1 MGGITLREQNYR
13 MEFMVHYH
21 EVNPKEQATPLT
33 LLYYLED
40 AAIAH
45 SESVGYG
52 LSQVKVEGLAW
63 VLNRWHLQM
72 EQYPL
77 LGEKVII
84 ETWPSSFER
93 FYGRREFLIRNMNQ
107 EIIGRATSL
116 WIFYNVA
123 TKRPSRIS
131 SEFGEV
137 YGLDPVRA
145 IDDSFEPLQGLET
158 GTGAGT
164 RAEKGTEVGV
174 GARTTEGAQEFSVR
188 RSDIDTNGHVNNANY
203 LQWMLEVVPHDIYRN
218 NQLASLE
225 IQYKKET
232 TYGSSIRSKCQIES
246 LDLLRSVCRH
256 VILGDDS
263 GQELAIAKTVW
274 VKR

>member
-1 MGGITLREQNYR
+1 
-13 MEFMVHYH
+13 MVHYH

-52 LSQVKVEGLAW
+52 LSQVKVDGLAW

-84 ETWPSSFER
+84 ETWPSSFDR

-145 IDDSFEPLQGLET
+145 IDDPFEPLQGL
-158 GTGAGT
+158 
-164 RAEKGTEVGV
+164 GV
-174 GARTTEGAQEFSVR
+174 GARTMEGEQEFSVR

-203 LQWMLEVVPHDIYRN
+203 LQWMLEVVPDEIYRN
-218 NQLASLE
+218 TQLASLE
-225 IQYKKET
+225 VQYKKET

-246 LDLLRSVCRH
+246 LDLLRPVCRH

>member
-1 MGGITLREQNYR
+1 
-13 MEFMVHYH
+13 MEFVVHYH

-63 VLNRWHLQM
+63 LLNRWHLQM
-72 EQYPL
+72 DRYPI
-77 LGEKVII
+77 LGEKVTI

-93 FYGRREFLIRNMNQ
+93 FYGRREFLIRNISQ

-116 WIFYNVA
+116 WIFYNIT
-123 TKRPSRIS
+123 TKRPSRIR
-131 SEFGEV
+131 SEFGEI
-137 YGLDPVRA
+137 YGLDSLRA
-145 IDDSFEPLQGLET
+145 IDDPFDSLLAIGAET
-158 GTGAGT
+158 GESEQ
-164 RAEKGTEVGV
+164 R
-174 GARTTEGAQEFSVR
+174 FSVR

-203 LQWMLEVVPHDIYRN
+203 LQWILEGVPEEIYQN
-218 NQLASLE
+218 HQLASLE

-232 TYGSSIRSKCQIES
+232 AYGSNIRSRCLIEGLDS
-246 LDLLRSVCRH
+246 LQPVCKH
-256 VILGDDS
+256 LILSEDS
-263 GQELAIAKTVW
+263 NQELAIAKTVW
-274 VKR
+274 VRR

>member
-1 MGGITLREQNYR
+1 MRSQNYR
-13 MEFMVHYH
+13 MEFKVHYH

-52 LSQVKVEGLAW
+52 LSQVRVEGLAW
-63 VLNRWHLQM
+63 LLNRWHLQM
-72 EQYPL
+72 DHYPM
-77 LGEKVII
+77 LGEMVIV

-93 FYGRREFLIRNMNQ
+93 FYGRREFLIRNMTQ
-107 EIIGRATSL
+107 EVIGRATSL
-116 WIFYNVA
+116 WVFYNIA
-123 TKRPSRIS
+123 TKRPSRIR

-145 IDDSFEPLQGLET
+145 IDDPFNPLPAIE
-158 GTGAGT
+158 A
-164 RAEKGTEVGV
+164 GV
-174 GARTTEGAQEFSVR
+174 GGSEQEFSIR

-203 LQWMLEVVPHDIYRN
+203 LQWMLEVVPEGIYKN
-218 NQLASLE
+218 TQLASLE
-225 IQYKKET
+225 IQYKKEV
-232 TYGSSIRSKCQIES
+232 TYGSSIRSKCQTE
-246 LDLLRSVCRH
+246 DLGGSQQVCRH
-256 VILGDDS
+256 VILGENS

-274 VKR
+274 IRS